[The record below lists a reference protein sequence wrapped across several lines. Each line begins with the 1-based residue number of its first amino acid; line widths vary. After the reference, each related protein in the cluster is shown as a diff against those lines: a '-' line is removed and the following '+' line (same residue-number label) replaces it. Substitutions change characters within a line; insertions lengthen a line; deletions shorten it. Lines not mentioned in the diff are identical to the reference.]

1 MKRSILSVVVILF
14 ACALGFAQVST
25 QKDSDDARKSSQTQT
40 VASTP
45 ERVQTSQPEVLP
57 SGTNIVIRTNENIA
71 ATPADVGKTYSAEI
85 ARAIED
91 QSGRVLVPKNSPVEL
106 TVAKVQNPTLGQE
119 EVSLAIRSINI
130 QGHTYR
136 VTSNTVAEK
145 GNNGLGAN
153 KKTAEYVGGG
163 AVLGTL
169 IGAVAGGGKGA
180 AIGAAVGGAGGAAT
194 QVLTKG
200 KEVKVPA
207 ESVLTF
213 QVTTPIHLQR

>member
-1 MKRSILSVVVILF
+1 MRNVGVGIAVILLV
-14 ACALGFAQVST
+14 ATLAVAQNSST
-25 QKDSDDARKSSQTQT
+25 SSQNTQRVT
-40 VASTP
+40 TAP
-45 ERVQTSQPEVLP
+45 EQIRTSQPEVLP
-57 SGTNIVIRTNENIA
+57 TGTQLVIRTNEEIA
-71 ATPADVGKTYSAEI
+71 ATPSDVGRTYSAEI

-91 QSGRVLVPKNSPVEL
+91 QSGRVLVPKNSPALL
-106 TVAKVQNPTLGQE
+106 TVAKVNNPTLGQE

-130 QGHTYR
+130 QGHTYQVNTGD
-136 VTSNTVAEK
+136 VTQQ
-145 GNNGLGAN
+145 GNGGLGAN

-163 AVLGTL
+163 ALLGTV

-213 QVTTPIHLQR
+213 RLDNPVHLQR